1 MKNQTQLAGLCSLA
15 LLGGQ
20 AALAQDARFTW
31 EGSVEVGVD
40 STVRSDDPTA
50 EFSDTY
56 LSLEAA
62 FEAALTDRITAFG
75 GVTLESMTDAADD
88 RSFDDL
94 GLYISELGLRF
105 DFGETFVSAG
115 KVSPVFGAAWD
126 AAPGYYGTSL
136 AEDYELSEMIGVTI
150 DTPLGT
156 DGKVTFALFY
166 ADDTFLSDS
175 IGNRRGRNSVAA
187 GGVGN
192 TGKLNNIALQFS
204 REFGGTTAWVGARH
218 LSAGAG
224 DVSNETGVVAG
235 LTHAFGNGW
244 DMIGE
249 VAHFNGAGGTTADA
263 TYTTLG
269 TSYALDQWTFSGTGT
284 MVNTTGAS
292 NDTMVALGVDRQVTD
307 RTEINFGLA
316 RFDVGGVQ
324 STAVGLAAV
333 VSF

>member
-75 GVTLESMTDAADD
+75 GVTLESMTDATDD

-115 KVSPVFGAAWD
+115 KVSPVFGVAWD

-136 AEDYELSEMIGVTI
+136 AEDYELSEMIGVTV

-235 LTHAFGNGW
+235 LTHTFGNGW

-269 TSYALDQWTFSGTGT
+269 ASYALDQWTFSGTGT